1 MSWNYCQISQRPRSS
16 FYSGAHFTNDF
27 IIQIRWKFHSALIQV
42 LVKWLLWNFARD
54 ITAVLS
60 WHVQNFVVVL
70 HNTMKL
76 HQNQFSIEFEWWCKN
91 HLWNGPQ
98 NCFYYYRTKHTS
110 ECMVAKFFT
119 GLAGLLNT
127 NLYKFESIFTSLEP
141 DKSASFCILLC
152 WWSSLFAAT
161 IRDVWLILSF
171 FNLGLFAACWVHFM
185 CHHKLWP
192 TSGSHPFSFLN
203 NSLGHSYIITQPI
216 NGTRWFRERP
226 LNLITHSII
235 LWLFSLTVSTYKEKF
250 TAICQQIFELG
261 LAKHEE
267 RVAEKKMFWEC
278 VNDAKRENKEAGVTK
293 IEEFMDYKK
302 KVGVRINF
310 LIVCS
315 SAFSSSQ
322 KKKT

>member
-1 MSWNYCQISQRPRSS
+1 MYE
-16 FYSGAHFTNDF
+16 
-27 IIQIRWKFHSALIQV
+27 KFRGQ
-42 LVKWLLWNFARD
+42 
-54 ITAVLS
+54 
-60 WHVQNFVVVL
+60 
-70 HNTMKL
+70 
-76 HQNQFSIEFEWWCKN
+76 
-91 HLWNGPQ
+91 
-98 NCFYYYRTKHTS
+98 RTKH
-110 ECMVAKFFT
+110 APIW
-119 GLAGLLNT
+119 AHLLSRCAT
-127 NLYKFESIFTSLEP
+127 HLKRTYLLQGHIWMHGCKIFHRSGWPTEHKPLQVWVNFHYSLEP
-141 DKSASFCILLC
+141 DKSASFCIPLC

-203 NSLGHSYIITQPI
+203 NSLGHSYIITQLI

-226 LNLITHSII
+226 LNLITHSLI